1 MGMGGNMGKMMK
13 QAQKMQKQMA
23 QLQEELAGK
32 TVEATAGGGL
42 VTVVVSGGLEVKEIK
57 IDQEALDPEDM
68 ELLEDTILVAVNE
81 ALKKAQEMVA
91 TEMSKITGGLNIPGL
106 F

>member
-1 MGMGGNMGKMMK
+1 M
-13 QAQKMQKQMA
+13 
-23 QLQEELAGK
+23 QEELATR

-42 VTVVVSGGLEVKEIK
+42 VTVVVTGGLEVQEIK

-68 ELLEDTILVAVNE
+68 ELLEDAILVAVND

-91 TEMSKITGGLNIPGL
+91 SEMSKITGGLNIPGL

>member
-1 MGMGGNMGKMMK
+1 
-13 QAQKMQKQMA
+13 MQKQMA
-23 QLQEELAGK
+23 QMQEELATR

-42 VTVVVSGGLEVKEIK
+42 VTVVVTGGLEVQEIK

-68 ELLEDTILVAVNE
+68 ELLEDAILVAVNE

-91 TEMSKITGGLNIPGL
+91 SEMSKITGGLNIPGL

>member
-1 MGMGGNMGKMMK
+1 
-13 QAQKMQKQMA
+13 MQKQMA
-23 QLQEELAGK
+23 QMQEELATR

-42 VTVVVSGGLEVKEIK
+42 VTVVITGGLEVQEIK
-57 IDQEALDPEDM
+57 IDQEAVDPEDM
-68 ELLEDTILVAVNE
+68 ELLEDAILVAVNE

-91 TEMSKITGGLNIPGL
+91 SEMSKITGGLNIPGL

>member
-1 MGMGGNMGKMMK
+1 M
-13 QAQKMQKQMA
+13 
-23 QLQEELAGK
+23 QEELATR

-42 VTVVVSGGLEVKEIK
+42 VTVVVTGGLEVQEIK
-57 IDQEALDPEDM
+57 IDQEAVDPEDM
-68 ELLEDTILVAVNE
+68 ELLEDAILVAVNE

-91 TEMSKITGGLNIPGL
+91 SEMSKITGGLNIPGL

>member
-1 MGMGGNMGKMMK
+1 
-13 QAQKMQKQMA
+13 MQRQMA
-23 QLQEELAGK
+23 QMQEELATR

-42 VTVVVSGGLEVKEIK
+42 VTVVVTGGLEVQEIK

-68 ELLEDTILVAVNE
+68 ELLEDAILVAVNE

-91 TEMSKITGGLNIPGL
+91 SEMSKITGGLNIPGL